1 MATIGTTALTLADLA
16 KRMDSNDK
24 IARII
29 ELLAQKNEILDD
41 MRWVEGNLPTGH
53 RTTVRTG
60 LPQATWR
67 KLNYGVQPTKSN
79 TAQITDTCG
88 MLETYAEIDKALA
101 DLNGNTAEFRLSED
115 QAFLE
120 GMSQQMAGT
129 LFYGNT
135 DTSPERFLG
144 LAHRYSTRN
153 AATASSAN
161 VIHGGGSG
169 SDNTSIWLVVWGE
182 LTVHG
187 IIPKGSKA
195 GLQHHDLGEQTLQD
209 ADGGKYQGYRTHYKW
224 DAGLTVRD
232 WRHAVRIA
240 NIDVSDLER
249 RLPRRYHQADDPGH
263 APRAQPHRRHAGVLL
278 QPRHPPV
285 ARHPGAGQG
294 QRPAQARDGR
304 GQAQDRLP
312 RHPHQDLRPDPV
324 DRSNGAIVNQR
335 VNQRAEPARESSS
348 EPAG

>member
-1 MATIGTTALTLADLA
+1 MATIGTNALTLADLA

-29 ELLAQKNEILDD
+29 ELLAQKNQILDD

-67 KLNYGVQPTKSN
+67 RLNYGVQSAKST

-135 DTSPERFLG
+135 DASPERFMG
-144 LAHRYSTRN
+144 LAHRFSTRN
-153 AATASSAN
+153 AGTPSSAN

-169 SDNTSIWLVVWGE
+169 SNNTSIWLVVWGE

-195 GLQHHDLGEQTLQD
+195 GLQHRDLGEQTLQD

-240 NIDVSDLER
+240 NIDVPALDTGAAADIIKLMIKATHRVPSLTVGMPVFYCNRDIRQWLDIQALNKSNVQLKLEMVEGKPKTDF
-249 RLPRRYHQADDPGH
+249 LGIPIKTCDQILSTEATVPT
-263 APRAQPHRRHAGVLL
+263 
-278 QPRHPPV
+278 
-285 ARHPGAGQG
+285 
-294 QRPAQARDGR
+294 
-304 GQAQDRLP
+304 
-312 RHPHQDLRPDPV
+312 
-324 DRSNGAIVNQR
+324 
-335 VNQRAEPARESSS
+335 
-348 EPAG
+348 